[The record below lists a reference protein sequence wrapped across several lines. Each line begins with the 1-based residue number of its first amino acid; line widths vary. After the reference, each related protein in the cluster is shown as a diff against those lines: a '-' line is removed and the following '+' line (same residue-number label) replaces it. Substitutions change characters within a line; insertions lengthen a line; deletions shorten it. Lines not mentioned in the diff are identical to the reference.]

1 MMNDVAVLRLV
12 MPDRW
17 LEEVVEVPLTM
28 SVGEAKAVGLRS
40 LLQRDSD
47 DPAGFYV
54 EFQERR
60 VRDEDLTLAAL
71 GAGSGSILV
80 IRAYDLGHYPP
91 FEG

>member
-1 MMNDVAVLRLV
+1 MTDVAVLRLV

-17 LEEVVEVPLTM
+17 LEEVVELPL
-28 SVGEAKAVGLRS
+28 SVSVAEAKAVGLRS

-54 EFQERR
+54 EFRERK
-60 VRDEDLTLAAL
+60 VRDEEQTLAAL
-71 GAGSGSILV
+71 GAGAGSILM